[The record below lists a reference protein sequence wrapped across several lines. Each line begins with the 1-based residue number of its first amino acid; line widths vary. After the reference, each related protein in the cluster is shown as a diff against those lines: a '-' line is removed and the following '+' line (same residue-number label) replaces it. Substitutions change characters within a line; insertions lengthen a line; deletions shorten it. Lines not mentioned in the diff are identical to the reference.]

1 MATRTFIDLDAAFQP
16 HPTTGDIGIRTDERA
31 IKFAVKSLILT
42 NHYERLFHSEIGSPI
57 NQLLFENFG
66 VNFSVILRQAIVDV
80 ITNHEPRVDVMDV
93 VIDEAPDNNR
103 VYITIV
109 FKIKNTEK
117 PIDVSITLTRT
128 R

>member
-1 MATRTFIDLDAAFQP
+1 MATRKFVDLDAAFLP
-16 HPTTGDIGIRTDERA
+16 HPTTGDIGVRTDERA
-31 IKFAVKSLILT
+31 VKFAIKSLVMT

-66 VNFSVILRQAIVDV
+66 VNFSVILKRAITDV
-80 ITNHEPRVDVMDV
+80 ITNHEPRVDVLDV
-93 VIDEAPDNNR
+93 VVDEAPDNNR
-103 VYITIV
+103 VYVSII
-109 FKIKNTEK
+109 FRLKNTEK